1 MQRFLGWKEKRQI
14 SQGSEWKNKVHFFAQ
29 YMIESRNQDM
39 MFSVLGSFFN
49 VRKNICLCNK
59 VLTMLHF

>member
-39 MFSVLGSFFN
+39 MFSVLGSFFMSEKTY
-49 VRKNICLCNK
+49 VRATKY
-59 VLTMLHF
+59 

>member
-49 VRKNICLCNK
+49 VRKTYVCATK
-59 VLTMLHF
+59 Y